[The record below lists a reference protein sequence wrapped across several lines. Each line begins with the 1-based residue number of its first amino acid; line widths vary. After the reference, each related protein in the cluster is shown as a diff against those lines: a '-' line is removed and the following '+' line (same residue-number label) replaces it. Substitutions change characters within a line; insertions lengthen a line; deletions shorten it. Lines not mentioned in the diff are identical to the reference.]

1 MISHL
6 KSDHNITD
14 ATVAKNS
21 TRNIQS
27 FFSVTPRN
35 DSGVTES
42 AKKRALVIDI
52 VLLCC
57 RDLLPFSIVDG
68 IGFKDFCMVIVIQR

>member
-1 MISHL
+1 MGHL
-6 KSDHNITD
+6 KTDHNITD
-14 ATVAKNS
+14 ATVAINS

-27 FFSVTPRN
+27 FFNVTPRN
-35 DSGVTES
+35 DSMTES
-42 AKKRALVIDI
+42 TKKRALVIDI

-68 IGFKDFCMVIVIQR
+68 IGFKDFCMVGCIFLYC